1 MAHSNHLFL
10 LGTGQV
16 GKAVMEHARDGRRI
30 TASTRN
36 PNRIFELADLK
47 IEPLIMP
54 LPSAEIVAS
63 LAKDADMLVSFPP
76 DGFTDKIL
84 APACSGA
91 RNLIYISSTSVYGKK
106 SGRIDDETEA
116 DSSDER
122 ARPRLE
128 AESIWRE
135 HGAIVLRA
143 PGIYGPNSGMHKRL
157 RDGTYKLPEDGSN
170 SVSRIHIDDLAEII
184 LAIFDKGKMQ
194 DSTYVVGDESPCS
207 LAEVANWLCAEMQI
221 PLPPSVPLSEVNPTL
236 RGNRAVDASRIIKE
250 LGVVLAYPSY
260 REGYRQC
267 LSESL

>member
-16 GKAVMEHARDGRRI
+16 GRAVIDHARDGRRI

-54 LPSAEIVAS
+54 LPSAEIIAN
-63 LAKDADMLVSFPP
+63 LIDDADVLVSFPP
-76 DGFTDKIL
+76 DGSTDKIL

-91 RNLIYISSTSVYGKK
+91 RSLIYISSTSVYGKRV
-106 SGRIDDETEA
+106 GRIDDETEP
-116 DSSDER
+116 DGNDER

-135 HGAIVLRA
+135 HGAVVLRA
-143 PGIYGPNSGMHKRL
+143 PGIYSPASGMHKRIKE
-157 RDGTYKLPEDGSN
+157 GNYKIPEDGSN
-170 SVSRIHIDDLAEII
+170 CVSRIHIDDLAEII
-184 LAIFDKGKMQ
+184 LAVFDRGRMA
-194 DSTYVVGDESPCS
+194 DSTYVVGDQAPCS
-207 LAEVANWLCAEMQI
+207 LAEAAGWLCKEMQ
-221 PLPPSVPLSEVNPTL
+221 LPFPQSVPLSEVNPTL
-236 RGNRAVDASRIIKE
+236 RGNRSIDASRILKE

-267 LSESL
+267 LQES